1 MPESAE
7 EPRFA
12 RLAELAR
19 RLDRNPKLVA
29 AARRAREM
37 LPGDSEFG
45 DSLSTAGSKQP
56 HVLGRQLAL
65 LTAERPGLFRETGL
79 SALQV
84 WQAMSEAQGRG
95 RGTADVAVVFTDLVA
110 FSDWALEAG
119 DDEALRLLRCV
130 DEVLEPAVREHGGE
144 VVKRMG
150 DGMMAVFADPQDALR
165 ALLAIFDGLRSIEA
179 PGYTPRLRAGLHQ
192 GRPRR
197 LGGDYFGVDV
207 NIAARLA
214 ENASA
219 GEILVSDPT
228 CELLELDGLQ
238 ARRRRWLKVKG
249 APRDLG
255 VHAVSADR

>member
-1 MPESAE
+1 MSESAV

-12 RLAELAR
+12 RLAEVAR
-19 RLDRNPKLVA
+19 RFDRNPKLVA
-29 AARRAREM
+29 AARRLREM

-45 DSLSTAGSKQP
+45 DSLSTAGSRQP

-65 LTAERPGLFRETGL
+65 LTAERPGLLRETGL
-79 SALQV
+79 TALQV

-95 RGTADVAVVFTDLVA
+95 RGTAEVAVVFTDLVA
-110 FSDWALEAG
+110 FSEWALEAG
-119 DDEALRLLRCV
+119 DDEALRLLRCL
-130 DEVLEPAVREHGGE
+130 DEVLEPAVRERGGE

-150 DGMMAVFADPQDALR
+150 DGMMAVFDDPQDALR
-165 ALLAIFDGLRSIEA
+165 ALLAIFEGVRSIEA
-179 PGYTPRLRAGLHQ
+179 PGYECRLRAGLHL
-192 GRPRR
+192 GKPRR

-214 ENASA
+214 ENASS

-228 CELLELDGLQ
+228 CERLELDGLQ

-249 APRDLG
+249 APSDLG
-255 VHAVSADR
+255 VHAVSAG